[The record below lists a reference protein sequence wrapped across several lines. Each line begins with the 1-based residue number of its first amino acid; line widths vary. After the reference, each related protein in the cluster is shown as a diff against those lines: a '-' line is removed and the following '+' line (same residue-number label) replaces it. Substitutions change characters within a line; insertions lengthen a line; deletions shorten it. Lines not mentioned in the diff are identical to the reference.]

1 MNHLLNSKVLVRSY
15 HGILIITLCTV
26 NVSILEIEK
35 LSPREVMRSVQ
46 GMGLAFGLYWEGKKE
61 QQTVLWLGIV
71 KLCENLK
78 KFHIYLQDA

>member
-1 MNHLLNSKVLVRSY
+1 
-15 HGILIITLCTV
+15 
-26 NVSILEIEK
+26 
-35 LSPREVMRSVQ
+35 MRSVQ